1 MFVIIFTLA
10 YILQLTINVKVASCK
25 EGRFGNQSFQS
36 LGDVVV
42 PEVKK
47 YWGFK
52 VMEVISI
59 IASLILLIC
68 FAYRGYSVIIFAP
81 IFALLA
87 ASMSSLPIMPAYT
100 ELFMAKGVTYIK
112 SFFPVFLLG
121 AIFGKIMEDTGLAQ
135 GIAHAIIKGLG
146 RERAILAVTLAGA
159 VLTYGGVSMFVVVF
173 AVYPFAAALF
183 REANI
188 PKRLIPAAIVL
199 GAFTATMDSFP
210 GTPQIQN
217 IIPTSFFGTTIY
229 AAPICGIFGGT
240 ILIGSGLF
248 YLNHRYKTAITS
260 GEGYGEH
267 TINEP
272 DIRLDTEVK
281 LPSWY
286 IGVIPLLAV
295 LIINFVMINFFAW
308 NPAMLEPFQAMK
320 LPMVAASIK
329 NVISIWSLIIALVIG
344 ILLAMGLGYKSIPKG
359 GSLAKAMNAG
369 AIGSLLAIMNTAS
382 EVGYGN
388 VIATLPGFKAISG
401 ALMSIKIGGTPL
413 VSEAVTVTTLA
424 GVTGSAS
431 GGMSIA
437 LDLMSKDWLAWA
449 QSIGMSPEILHRV
462 ASMASGGMD
471 TLPHNGA
478 IITLLVVCG
487 LTHKQAYKDIFALT
501 LMKTSVAFIVV
512 FFHLMTGL
520 Y

>member
-1 MFVIIFTLA
+1 
-10 YILQLTINVKVASCK
+10 
-25 EGRFGNQSFQS
+25 
-36 LGDVVV
+36 
-42 PEVKK
+42 
-47 YWGFK
+47 
-52 VMEVISI
+52 MEVISI
-59 IASLILLIC
+59 LASLLLLIF

-87 ASMSSLPIMPAYT
+87 VSMSSLPIMPAYT
-100 ELFMAKGVTYIK
+100 ELFMAKGVTYVK

-121 AIFGKIMEDTGLAQ
+121 AIFGKVMEDTGLAK
-135 GIAHAIIKGLG
+135 GIALAIIKGLG
-146 RERAILAVTLAGA
+146 KERAVLSVALAGA

-183 REANI
+183 RKANI

-210 GTPQIQN
+210 GSPQIQN
-217 IIPTSFFGTTIY
+217 IIPTGFFGTTIY
-229 AAPICGIFGGT
+229 AAPISGILGGS
-240 ILIGSGLF
+240 ILIGLGLL
-248 YLNHRYKTAITS
+248 YLNHRYKAALAA

-267 TINEP
+267 TVNEP
-272 DIRLDTEVK
+272 DISEDTETQ
-281 LPSWY
+281 LPSWH
-286 IGVIPLLAV
+286 IGIIPLLTV
-295 LIINFVMINFFAW
+295 LVINFGLINFFTW
-308 NPAMLEPFQAMK
+308 DPNMLQPFQSMK
-320 LPMVAASIK
+320 LPMVAASVK
-329 NVISIWSLIIALVIG
+329 NVISIWSLIIALVMG
-344 ILLAMGLGYKSIPKG
+344 ILLALALGYKSIPKG
-359 GSLAKAMNAG
+359 GSLAKTMNAG

-388 VIATLPGFKAISG
+388 VIATLPGFKLIST
-401 ALMSIKIGGTPL
+401 ALMSIKLGGTPL

-449 QSIGMSPEILHRV
+449 HSIGMSPEILHRV

-478 IITLLVVCG
+478 IITLLAVCG

-501 LMKTSVAFIVV
+501 LMKTCIAFVV
-512 FFHLMTGL
+512 IAFHLITGL